1 MRFFRTLVTVAALSG
16 LCGTASAEMW
26 PAVDPSKGPVAGEVY
41 VDLDRLRAARDEQHG
56 SAEPRYDNIDALLSS
71 QGLFAPSGGD
81 FDLSSMP
88 LGRVL
93 ELYFSEVARVPY
105 VICGEVLADGRLVSL
120 RASGRSLDR
129 AALVALLD
137 VNGLSLRMIGGVAT
151 VCVKPVEERLTEE
164 QRMARSGEVYTYVPK
179 YRSADEL
186 VNFAKPLVVGVFAG
200 SVGNGSTTLP
210 VSSGRSTVASSS
222 AGSGLGGVVVFS
234 GSKLQIK
241 RLEQILKSVDTP
253 VQSVQVRAALYEVTD
268 SDSSGSV
275 LKVIG
280 DLFGG
285 KVGFS
290 MGSGSFVP
298 GSGGGGLNVS
308 LPNFDFIAGI
318 LSEDSRFQLVSQPSV
333 RVLDGRSARLQVG
346 QDVPVTEEILFNPQ
360 GQATQSVQYHSSGT
374 ILDVTVHVRGA
385 SILLNLTQTLSDFQQ
400 NKVGS
405 SDNPVLFKRELQSD
419 LMVSDGEIV
428 VLGGLSD
435 DKKTDTKSG
444 FFGLNFAKSKN
455 YSKSQLVLLLQA
467 EKI

>member
-1 MRFFRTLVTVAALSG
+1 MLRLVVFMACAIF
-16 LCGTASAEMW
+16 CVNVSAEMF
-26 PAVDPSKGPVAGEVY
+26 PPVDPEQGPVAGEVY
-41 VDLDRLRAARDEQHG
+41 VDLGRLKNARDSAG
-56 SAEPRYDNIDALLSS
+56 SGAQYDSVDALLAS
-71 QGLFAPSGGD
+71 QGLYSQSDGHM
-81 FDLSSMP
+81 DLSGLP
-88 LGRVL
+88 LGRVI
-93 ELYFSEVARVPY
+93 EMYFSEIARIPY
-105 VICGEVLADGRLVSL
+105 VICSDVLADGRLVSL
-120 RASGRSLDR
+120 RASGRALDR
-129 AALVALLD
+129 AALIALLD

-164 QRMARSGEVYTYVPK
+164 QRMARSGEVFSYVPK
-179 YRSADEL
+179 FRSADEL
-186 VNFAKPLVVGVFAG
+186 IRFAQPLVVGVFAG
-200 SVGNGSTTLP
+200 SVGNGGAALP
-210 VSSGRSTVASSS
+210 ATSDRSSVAGSS
-222 AGSGLGGVVVFS
+222 AGSSLGGVVVFS
-234 GSKLQIK
+234 GSKHQIE
-241 RLEQILKSVDTP
+241 RLEKILKSVDAP

-280 DLFGG
+280 QLFGG

-290 MGSGSFVP
+290 MGSGSFIP

-346 QDVPVTEEILFNPQ
+346 QDVPVTEEILFSPQ

-400 NKVGS
+400 NKIGS
-405 SDNPVLFKRELQSD
+405 SDNPILFKRELQSD

-467 EKI
+467 KKI